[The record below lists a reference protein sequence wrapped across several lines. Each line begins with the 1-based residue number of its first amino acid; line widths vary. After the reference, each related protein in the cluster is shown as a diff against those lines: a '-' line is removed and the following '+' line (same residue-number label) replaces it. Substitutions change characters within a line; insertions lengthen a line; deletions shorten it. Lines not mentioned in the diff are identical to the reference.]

1 MNKYKAYTQK
11 DWNAEKFFIEADGEE
26 AVAVLEAD
34 TEEEALDLFT
44 DYIYATS
51 LYSEAETTKW
61 IEENPIFI
69 VEVKRVN
76 SPF

>member
-11 DWNAEKFFIEADGEE
+11 DWNAEKFFIADG
-26 AVAVLEAD
+26 VYAVLEAE

>member
-1 MNKYKAYTQK
+1 MKKYKAYTQK
-11 DWNAEKFFIEADGEE
+11 DWNAEKFFIESDGEE
-26 AVAVLEAD
+26 AVIEAD

-61 IEENPIFI
+61 IEENPISI
-69 VEVKRVN
+69 IEVN
-76 SPF
+76 